1 MRRTLS
7 AAIGVLVLR
16 SVGAFAPA
24 RLLTGAGCLPALRV
38 AAFAPAPRP
47 HVSFSC
53 SAGAGAPRARPALRG
68 QSKHT
73 ATAAAD

>member
-53 SAGAGAPRARPALRG
+53 SAGAGAPLARPVFGR
-68 QSKHT
+68 SKHT
-73 ATAAAD
+73 TTAAAD